1 MSYHFFK
8 VFTSAKKIRENQRQM
23 LVPSQALSMAE
34 GPSVK
39 TCPKS
44 CRGYFTPEEEDASGH
59 PTWSQK
65 YFLQLGSCPEA
76 EGKMMTTIQPSNTI
90 QHQEMHRKE

>member
-8 VFTSAKKIRENQRQM
+8 VFTSAMKIRENQRQM

-44 CRGYFTPEEEDASGH
+44 CRGYFIPEEEDASGH
-59 PTWSQK
+59 LTLVPKVLS
-65 YFLQLGSCPEA
+65 
-76 EGKMMTTIQPSNTI
+76 TIRELP
-90 QHQEMHRKE
+90 